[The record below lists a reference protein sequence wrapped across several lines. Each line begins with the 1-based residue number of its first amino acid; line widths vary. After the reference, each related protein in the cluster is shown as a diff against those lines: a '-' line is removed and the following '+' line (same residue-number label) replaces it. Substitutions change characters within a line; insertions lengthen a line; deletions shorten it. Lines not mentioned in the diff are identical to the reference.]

1 MIDRDWYSGQN
12 INTQVKSPLFVHKIK
27 SASLARR
34 RGNRYDR
41 LDLHGLHPFC
51 VGQFLYFIM
60 TDSTFHP
67 AIHFVHSISA
77 TQSLKTD
84 GNEANVWQR
93 AVGENLALHTSAQ
106 IKDDELLVL
115 ADSPVFAHAVRSTTV
130 SILEYFRRA
139 GLPMKRLR
147 IRTRPPRVPPPPTT
161 RHRRLSPLTSSVGDL
176 LQKSAASLQDDGL
189 RAALLRLARHA
200 QSKGTD

>member
-1 MIDRDWYSGQN
+1 
-12 INTQVKSPLFVHKIK
+12 
-27 SASLARR
+27 
-34 RGNRYDR
+34 
-41 LDLHGLHPFC
+41 
-51 VGQFLYFIM
+51 M
-60 TDSTFHP
+60 TDSTFRH
-67 AIHFVHSISA
+67 AKHFVHSISA

-84 GNEANVWQR
+84 ENEANVWQH

-115 ADSPVFAHAVRSTTV
+115 ADSPVFAHAVRNKTV
-130 SILEYFRRA
+130 SILKYFRRT

-161 RHRRLSPLTSSVGDL
+161 RHRRLSPLTSTVGNL
-176 LQKSAASLQDDGL
+176 LQQSAASIRDEEL

-200 QSKGTD
+200 QSKDTD

>member
-1 MIDRDWYSGQN
+1 MPD
-12 INTQVKSPLFVHKIK
+12 P
-27 SASLARR
+27 
-34 RGNRYDR
+34 
-41 LDLHGLHPFC
+41 HGVHPFC
-51 VGQFLYFIM
+51 VGQFLHFIM
-60 TDSTFHP
+60 TDSTFRP
-67 AIHFVHSISA
+67 AKHFVQSISA

-84 GNEANVWQR
+84 ENEANVWQR

-115 ADSPVFAHAVRSTTV
+115 ADSPVFAHAVRNKTV
-130 SILEYFRRA
+130 SILKYFRRT

-161 RHRRLSPLTSSVGDL
+161 RHRRLSPLTSTVGNL
-176 LQKSAASLQDDGL
+176 LQKSAASIRDDEL

-200 QSKGTD
+200 QSKDTD

>member
-1 MIDRDWYSGQN
+1 
-12 INTQVKSPLFVHKIK
+12 
-27 SASLARR
+27 
-34 RGNRYDR
+34 
-41 LDLHGLHPFC
+41 
-51 VGQFLYFIM
+51 M
-60 TDSTFHP
+60 TDSTFRP
-67 AIHFVHSISA
+67 AKHFVHSISA

-84 GNEANVWQR
+84 ETEANVWQH

-115 ADSPVFAHAVRSTTV
+115 ADSPVFAHAVRSKTA
-130 SILEYFRRA
+130 SILEFFHRT

-161 RHRRLSPLTSSVGDL
+161 RHRRLSSLTSTVGDL
-176 LQKSAASLQDDGL
+176 LQKSAASVRDDEL

-200 QSKGTD
+200 QRKGTD

>member
-1 MIDRDWYSGQN
+1 MPD
-12 INTQVKSPLFVHKIK
+12 P
-27 SASLARR
+27 
-34 RGNRYDR
+34 
-41 LDLHGLHPFC
+41 HGVHPFC
-51 VGQFLYFIM
+51 VGQFLNFIM
-60 TDSTFHP
+60 TDSTFRP
-67 AIHFVHSISA
+67 AKHFVHSISA

-84 GNEANVWQR
+84 ENEANVWQR

-115 ADSPVFAHAVRSTTV
+115 ADSPVFAHAVRNKTV
-130 SILEYFRRA
+130 SILKYFRRT

-161 RHRRLSPLTSSVGDL
+161 RHRRLSPLTSTVGTL
-176 LQKSAASLQDDGL
+176 LQKSAASIRDDEL

-200 QSKGTD
+200 QSKDTD